1 MLATADGEV
10 WTFTVHEFGDV
21 RNSCANVGPEL
32 VTQNNIAD
40 VTIAAPAD
48 ASLPQMFTQDDWMQ
62 DIGSIIG
69 HSIKVSTMRAGNPAT
84 VGCCVIGK
92 GMPVLL
98 ENGEMNGG
106 GEHAD
111 EHHGPH

>member
-1 MLATADGEV
+1 MLNQLDGEV

-32 VTQNNIAD
+32 VTENNIAD

-48 ASLPQMFTQDDWMQ
+48 ATLPQMFTQDDWMQ
-62 DIGSIIG
+62 DIGPIIG
-69 HSIKVSTMRAGNPAT
+69 HSIKVSTMRQGNPAT
-84 VGCCVIGK
+84 VGCCVVGK
-92 GMPVLL
+92 GMPVVL
-98 ENGEMNGG
+98 ENGG
-106 GEHAD
+106 GEHAV